1 MAKKLSSQ
9 KTNRA
14 GGLLKEA
21 IGIVFAPALI
31 SITRSFYQE
40 LTNVNTLTAASK
52 YFLFGLAAYVFL
64 YIVFFKMDYLYVFGH
79 EFVHAISVWIFGGRV
94 LTFNVKKKSG
104 SITSTKSNIFV
115 DLAPYLVPIYTI
127 LIAVVYLI
135 VSSFWGARLFLKH
148 FIFLLGFSFCFHLV
162 MTVDKM
168 KIKQPDFL
176 KLGYFNSLILIYFV
190 NVIML
195 SLFFGILFSN
205 FSFGYFL
212 NSFLFDTKEIY
223 IDIFDQL
230 FQL

>member
-1 MAKKLSSQ
+1 MAK
-9 KTNRA
+9 
-14 GGLLKEA
+14 GLLNRKPNRGGSLFKGI
-21 IGIVFAPALI
+21 IGIVFAPALV

-40 LTNVNTLTAASK
+40 LTNVNSLTAVSK

-94 LTFNVKKKSG
+94 LSFNVRKKSG

-135 VSSFWGARLFLKH
+135 VSSFWGAKLFLKH

-168 KIKQPDFL
+168 KTKQPDFL
-176 KLGYFNSLILIYFV
+176 RFGYFNSLILIYFV
-190 NVIML
+190 NVFML
-195 SLFFGILFSN
+195 SLFFGILFPN

-212 NSFLFDTKEIY
+212 NSFLFNTKELY
-223 IDIFDQL
+223 IGIFDQL
-230 FQL
+230 F